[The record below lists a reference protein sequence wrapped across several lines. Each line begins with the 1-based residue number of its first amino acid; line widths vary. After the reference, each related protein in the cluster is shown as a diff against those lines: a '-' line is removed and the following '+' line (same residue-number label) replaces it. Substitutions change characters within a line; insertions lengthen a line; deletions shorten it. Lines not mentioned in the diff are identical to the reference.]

1 MGSETAK
8 WYVINNLCFPAN
20 LHSMTYSTTS
30 TWSLFVSLWH
40 LYLYP
45 KQDHNYFLFL
55 PRLKASIWCLQWP
68 VKFHQS
74 KLGGGVQ
81 DTFRDDQEGRCLL
94 LSVDPQLLYSQ
105 CFLTDLWHATNIVH
119 ENDVLTVLKGS
130 LNMFTYF
137 AETPEE
143 CCAEWGEHA
152 ISQSPPSVSQ
162 DSVLRKNAWFKYRC
176 N

>member
-1 MGSETAK
+1 MFSCKFTQ
-8 WYVINNLCFPAN
+8 YDIISHFNLEFICV
-20 LHSMTYSTTS
+20 
-30 TWSLFVSLWH
+30 FVTCIYIQNKIIIFFS
-40 LYLYP
+40 
-45 KQDHNYFLFL
+45 FL
-55 PRLKASIWCLQWP
+55 PWLKASIWCLQWP
-68 VKFHQS
+68 VKFPQS

-94 LSVDPQLLYSQ
+94 LSVDPQLLCLQ

-162 DSVLRKNAWFKYRC
+162 DSVLRKNAWFKYWC